1 MNGFYFIIQIDQ
13 KRSRIFVKGNE
24 ITIPLSSQFSSSNI
38 QKKEGNKNY
47 TKKKTI
53 SISHQLIFEGIIC
66 TTREFL
72 ISGLNTT
79 SSKVDLYIPWNRPI
93 LGMIDALQSI
103 SNSLYQA
110 GSKFIQLLAN
120 SMGYN

>member
-47 TKKKTI
+47 TKEKTI

-79 SSKVDLYIPWNRPI
+79 SSKVDLYIPWNDRCSPI
-93 LGMIDALQSI
+93 H
-103 SNSLYQA
+103 
-110 GSKFIQLLAN
+110 KQLPVPGWIEIHPIIGEFDGL
-120 SMGYN
+120 